1 MNTSTAI
8 QTPANGTGN
17 SQAERT
23 AISDRHMLNAAI
35 ELIVSRGTEKMTLK
49 DVGENAGYSRGLAGY
64 RFGSKAGLL
73 IFVLKAIGEEWL
85 QELTTV
91 TSDKTGLEALCAAS
105 DAHYQFCVDAPEHVR
120 AFYVLWFESVGPES
134 ELKTVINTIHER
146 RFRDV
151 REWIADGIARGDIDS
166 SVNADK
172 IAGQFCSSII
182 GIVYQWLST
191 PEDLEKVRELYD
203 DLKQIMTVLSTA
215 REK

>member
-1 MNTSTAI
+1 MSSSAVI
-8 QTPANGTGN
+8 QASANSPTQ

-35 ELIVSRGTEKMTLK
+35 QLIVSHGTEKMTLK
-49 DVGENAGYSRGLAGY
+49 EVGENAGYSRGLAGY

-73 IFVLKAIGEEWL
+73 IFVLKSIGEEWL

-91 TSDKTGLEALCAAS
+91 TQGKTGLQALCAAS

-146 RFRDV
+146 RYRDV
-151 REWIADGIARGDIDS
+151 REWIAYGIACGDIDA

-172 IAGQFCSSII
+172 IAGQFCASII

-203 DLKQIMTVLSTA
+203 DLKQTMTILLTA
-215 REK
+215 GE

>member
-1 MNTSTAI
+1 MSSSAAI
-8 QTPANGTGN
+8 QTSANSPAQ

-35 ELIVSRGTEKMTLK
+35 QLIVSHGTEKMTLK
-49 DVGENAGYSRGLAGY
+49 EVGENAGYSRGLAGY
-64 RFGSKAGLL
+64 RFGSKAGLM
-73 IFVLKAIGEEWL
+73 IFVLKSIGEEWL

-91 TSDKTGLEALCAAS
+91 TQGKTGLQALCAAS

-146 RFRDV
+146 RYRDV
-151 REWIADGIARGDIDS
+151 REWIAYGIACGDIDA

-172 IAGQFCSSII
+172 IAGQFCASII

-203 DLKQIMTVLSTA
+203 DLKQTMTILLTA
-215 REK
+215 GE

>member
-1 MNTSTAI
+1 MSSSAVI
-8 QTPANGTGN
+8 QASANSPTQ

-35 ELIVSRGTEKMTLK
+35 QLIVSHGTEKMTLK
-49 DVGENAGYSRGLAGY
+49 EVGENAGYSRGLAGY

-73 IFVLKAIGEEWL
+73 IFVLKSIGEEWL

-91 TSDKTGLEALCAAS
+91 TQGKTGLQALCAAS

-146 RFRDV
+146 RYRDV
-151 REWIADGIARGDIDS
+151 REWIAYGIACGDIDA

-172 IAGQFCSSII
+172 IAGQFCASII

-203 DLKQIMTVLSTA
+203 DLKQTMTILLTVG
-215 REK
+215 E